1 MRRFSDAH
9 VPRNY
14 CRGLFDL
21 QVSHGRKTLHQSSC
35 AFITLLTDHDYL
47 ASRSVTLYRFETLR
61 KGFRPMRGGD
71 YNRDIS
77 SRGHFVF
84 PEGCNAEWSNY
95 LTLGHRNHDQR
106 IARWF
111 ELDSGRNFGVPL

>member
-1 MRRFSDAH
+1 MRRVSDAH

-35 AFITLLTDHDYL
+35 AFIGLLTDDDYL
-47 ASRSVTLYRFETLR
+47 ASRSVTLNRFETLR
-61 KGFRPMRGGD
+61 KGFRPVRGGD
-71 YNRDIS
+71 YDRDIF

-84 PEGCNAEWSNY
+84 PERLSMRNSLIILPWVIGFSSKA
-95 LTLGHRNHDQR
+95 LLG
-106 IARWF
+106 
-111 ELDSGRNFGVPL
+111 S